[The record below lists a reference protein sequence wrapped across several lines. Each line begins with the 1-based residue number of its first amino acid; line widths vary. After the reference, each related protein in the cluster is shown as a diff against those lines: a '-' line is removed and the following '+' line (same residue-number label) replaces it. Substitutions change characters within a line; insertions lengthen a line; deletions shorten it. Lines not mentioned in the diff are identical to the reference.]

1 MRWINWLLR
10 LVGLIIFGA
19 VGWNMGET
27 LQNEVLRSVPTQ
39 IRDQLPL
46 ILAVPIGLIG
56 VVVMPDLIIRPLT
69 WIQREIKRVPI
80 QSLIVATIG
89 LAIGLLIS
97 VPIAY
102 ALQLL
107 KPHPLG
113 YLLPTV
119 AAAVLGYLGMMA
131 GLLRQKDLFALLGGR
146 LSKSTGFAQKSDYV
160 LLDTSVI
167 IDGRIA
173 DVSQTGFIE
182 GTMLVPRFVLNEL
195 QHIADSPDTLR
206 RNRGRRGLDILNKLQ
221 KHSKLPIE
229 VTDMDTDDVQ
239 EVDTKLVHLAR
250 KLKCPIITND
260 YNLNRVAALQDVKV
274 LNINELANAVK
285 TLILPG
291 ETLRVRIIQEGK
303 ELGQGVGYL
312 DDGTMV
318 VVENGRRY
326 MNSTM
331 DVTVTRVLQTEK
343 GRMMFATPNGGS
355 KG

>member
-1 MRWINWLLR
+1 MQWIRWLLR
-10 LVGLIIFGA
+10 LVGLIIFGV
-19 VGWNMGET
+19 VGWNLGET
-27 LQNEVLRSVPTQ
+27 VRNELLRTAPIQ
-39 IRDQLPL
+39 IKDQLPL
-46 ILAVPIGLIG
+46 VMAIPTGLLGMVIT
-56 VVVMPDLIIRPLT
+56 PHITIRPVK
-69 WIQREIKRVPI
+69 WFQQEVKRIPI
-80 QSLIVATIG
+80 HNLIAATIG
-89 LAIGLLIS
+89 LAVGLLIS
-97 VPIAY
+97 VPISY
-102 ALQLL
+102 AVSFL
-107 KPHPLG
+107 PLSLG
-113 YLLPTV
+113 RMLPIV

-131 GLLRQKDLFALLGGR
+131 ALMRQKDLLALLSSR
-146 LSKSTGFAQKSDYV
+146 MSKGAQFAQKSEFV

-221 KHSKLPIE
+221 KNSKLPIE
-229 VTDMDTDDVQ
+229 ISDMDTEDVQ
-239 EVDTKLVHLAR
+239 EVDGKLVYLAR
-250 KLKCPIITND
+250 KLNCPIITND

-274 LNINELANAVK
+274 LNVNELANAVK

-291 ETLRVRIIQEGK
+291 ESLRVRIIQEGK

-331 DVTVTRVLQTEK
+331 DVIVTRVLQTEK